1 MSHRTI
7 ISEINA
13 LKKDYQELFLSEG
26 DIKALT
32 GVERCIE
39 MKMKVMGID
48 GKQKE
53 ENQSAKQNNQSYIS
67 LSELPTKL
75 LNEILEHINSKNME
89 KQ

>member
-1 MSHRTI
+1 MSHKTI
-7 ISEINA
+7 ITEINA
-13 LKKDYQELFLSEG
+13 LKKHYEELFLCEQ

-48 GKQKE
+48 GKHKDEPQTT
-53 ENQSAKQNNQSYIS
+53 NNTQTHIS

-75 LNEILEHINSKNME
+75 LNELLEFVNSQTTTKT
-89 KQ
+89 